1 MFDLEDGLRIPIIG
15 APMAGGPSTPA
26 LVAAVSSAGGLGF
39 LAAGYKTVDAVRREV
54 GAVRALTSAP
64 FGLNLF
70 VPGRPLAD
78 RAAVEAYR
86 ERLRPLAERWQ
97 VVLPEIVDYDDDAFD
112 AKVDLAVELAVPV
125 VSFTF
130 GLPSRDVVDRL
141 HDAGSAVVATVSD
154 VDEARAAA
162 QRGVDAICLQGVDA
176 GGHRATL
183 DPDAEPDPRSTRELV
198 EAARS
203 AVDLPLLAA
212 GGIAT
217 AADVAATLAA
227 GAAAV
232 QMGTALLDADE
243 AGTKPAHRA
252 ALHDARFTD
261 TVVTRAFSGRP
272 ARGLVNGFITDFDAH
287 AVAAYPQVHLLTS
300 GLRAAAG
307 AADDPDGLA
316 LWAGVGYRSARSA
329 PAAEIVRDLWSE
341 ARDASPRS
349 AT

>member
-1 MFDLEDGLRIPIIG
+1 MFDLEDGLRIPIVG
-15 APMAGGPSTPA
+15 APMAGGPSTPE

-54 GAVRALTSAP
+54 DAVRALTSAP
-64 FGLNLF
+64 FGLNIF

-86 ERLRPLAERWQ
+86 ARL
-97 VVLPEIVDYDDDAFD
+97 
-112 AKVDLAVELAVPV
+112 
-125 VSFTF
+125 
-130 GLPSRDVVDRL
+130 
-141 HDAGSAVVATVSD
+141 
-154 VDEARAAA
+154 
-162 QRGVDAICLQGVDA
+162 
-176 GGHRATL
+176 
-183 DPDAEPDPRSTRELV
+183 AEPDPRSTRELV

-203 AVDLPLLAA
+203 AIDLPIIAA

-227 GAAAV
+227 GATAV
-232 QMGTALLDADE
+232 QIGTALLDADE

-252 ALHDARFTD
+252 ALHNARFTD

-272 ARGLVNGFITDFDAH
+272 ARGLVNDFITDFDAH

-307 AADDPDGLA
+307 AAGDPHGLA
-316 LWAGVGYRSARSA
+316 LWAGIGYRSARSA
-329 PAAEIVRDLWSE
+329 PAREIVRDLWGE
-341 ARDASPRS
+341 TR
-349 AT
+349 